1 MDSFCTDTIVI
12 WRGIGEIIHVIR
24 LVIPVIIVIF
34 GTFDLGR
41 SVIAGEDKEIKK
53 SQKMFIKRLV
63 YGVLIF
69 FLPMLIKAVFSLF
82 DENYLNSESKVCYE
96 CATNVRGSYCEKY
109 KSNYII
115 NPISDEPLEE

>member
-1 MDSFCTDTIVI
+1 MDNFCTDTIVI

-69 FLPMLIKAVFSLF
+69 FLPVLIKAVFSLF

-96 CATNVRGSYCEKY
+96 CATNVRGSYCKKF

-115 NPISDEPLEE
+115 DPISDEPLRE

>member
-1 MDSFCTDTIVI
+1 MSSFCTDTIVI
-12 WRGIGEIIHVIR
+12 WRGIGEIIHIIR

-53 SQKMFIKRLV
+53 AQKMFIKRLV

-69 FLPMLIKAVFSLF
+69 FLPMIIKAVFSLF
-82 DENYLNSESKVCYE
+82 DENYLDSESKVCYE
-96 CATNVRGSYCEKY
+96 CATNVRGSYCRQY
-109 KSNYII
+109 KSNYELVD
-115 NPISDEPLEE
+115 PIGE

>member
-1 MDSFCTDTIVI
+1 MDNFCADTIII
-12 WRGIGEIIHVIR
+12 WRVIGEIIHVIR

-53 SQKMFIKRLV
+53 SQKLFIKRLI

-69 FLPMLIKAVFSLF
+69 FLPMIVKAVFSLF
-82 DENYLNSESKVCYE
+82 DGNYLNSESKVCYE

-115 NPISDEPLEE
+115 NPIMEK